1 VSSSHL
7 ATNKCGFQ
15 NKRGG
20 NSMGIFARLFK
31 VGQAEAHSMVNKL
44 EDPSKL
50 TEQGIRDLKNDLQ
63 GAMSGLAE
71 IKGVVIRISK
81 DAEDARRQASE
92 YERKAMLLLQRGQE
106 GSLDKAQADRL
117 ATEALAQKE
126 QASQRATKLTQD
138 VEQQRRLETQLQ
150 EKMQQLKQTVTTYE
164 NELVTLRARS
174 KTASSTRKINQ
185 HLAQID
191 SSSTIAMLERMKQK
205 VEEDEA
211 LAQAYGEV
219 ANADKSVD
227 AEIDR
232 ALASA
237 PAADAQDRLKE
248 LKARMG
254 ITA

>member
-1 VSSSHL
+1 
-7 ATNKCGFQ
+7 
-15 NKRGG
+15 
-20 NSMGIFARLFK
+20 MGIFSRIFK
-31 VGQAEAHSMVNKL
+31 VGQAEAHSIVDKL
-44 EDPSKL
+44 EDPIKL

-71 IKGVVIRISK
+71 VKGVVIRMSK
-81 DAEDARRQASE
+81 DAEDAKRQASE
-92 YERKAMLLLQRGQE
+92 YERKAMLLLQRAQD
-106 GSLDKAQADRL
+106 GSLDLAQADRL

-126 QASQRATKLTQD
+126 QGSQRATKLMQD

-150 EKMQQLKQTVTTYE
+150 EKMQQLKNTINTYE
-164 NELVTLRARS
+164 NELITLRARA
-174 KTASSTRKINQ
+174 KTASSTKKINQ

-191 SSSTIAMLERMKQK
+191 SSSTIALLERMKQK

-219 ANADKSVD
+219 ANADQSVD
-227 AEIDR
+227 AEINR

-237 PAADAQDRLKE
+237 PAASAQDRLKE

>member
-1 VSSSHL
+1 
-7 ATNKCGFQ
+7 
-15 NKRGG
+15 
-20 NSMGIFARLFK
+20 MGIFSRIFK
-31 VGQAEAHSMVNKL
+31 VGQAEAHSIVDKL
-44 EDPSKL
+44 EDPIKL

-71 IKGVVIRISK
+71 VKGVVIRMSK
-81 DAEDARRQASE
+81 DAEDAKRQASE
-92 YERKAMLLLQRGQE
+92 YERKAMLLLQRAQD
-106 GSLDKAQADRL
+106 GSLDLAQADRL

-126 QASQRATKLTQD
+126 QGSQRATKLMQD

-150 EKMQQLKQTVTTYE
+150 EKMQQLKTTINTYE
-164 NELVTLRARS
+164 NELITLRARA
-174 KTASSTRKINQ
+174 KTASSTKKINQ

-191 SSSTIAMLERMKQK
+191 SSSTIALLERMKQK

-219 ANADKSVD
+219 ANADQSVD
-227 AEIDR
+227 AEINR

-237 PAADAQDRLKE
+237 PAASAQDRLKE

>member
-1 VSSSHL
+1 
-7 ATNKCGFQ
+7 
-15 NKRGG
+15 
-20 NSMGIFARLFK
+20 MGIFARLFK

-44 EDPSKL
+44 EDPIKL